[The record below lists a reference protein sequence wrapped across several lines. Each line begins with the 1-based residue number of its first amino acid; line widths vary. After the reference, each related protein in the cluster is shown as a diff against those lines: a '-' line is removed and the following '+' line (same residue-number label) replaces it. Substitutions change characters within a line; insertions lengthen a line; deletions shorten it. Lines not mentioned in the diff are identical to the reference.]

1 MVRISFAAIRALGA
15 RRFPATVPARA
26 RRLGAILFLAL
37 LAPGFA
43 LPAGSAAES
52 AADAA
57 EIDIPFQKFVLH
69 NGLTLIVHEDRKA
82 PVVAVNVWYHV
93 GSKNE
98 QPGKTG
104 FAHLFE
110 HLMFNGTENYPGE
123 FFEPFE
129 RVGATGMNG
138 TTNFDRTNYFEVVPK
153 NALDLALWMESD
165 RMGHLLGAVDQARL
179 DEQRGVV
186 QNEKRQ
192 GENQPYG
199 RVFNELFEN
208 VFPAGHPYSWP
219 VIGSMDD
226 LNAASLDDVREWF
239 NRYYGAANAI
249 LVIAGDVQA
258 AEVKARVEHY
268 FGHIPAGPPLTRQ
281 AEWIP
286 ELVGIHRVTMQDRVP
301 QARLYKAWTMPGYG
315 ALDSNRLDLVAG
327 ILSEGKTSRLYKRL
341 VYDEQIASD
350 VSAFAFP
357 LEIAGIFGIVATAL
371 PGHTLAELDAAIEE
385 EIAAFLEEGPS
396 DEELHR
402 MVTSRRA
409 GFIRGIERVGGFG
422 GKSDQLARNET
433 YMDDPAFY
441 KTRLAR
447 WDATQPGQL
456 QAVADKWMSRGQF
469 ILEVLPLPPTSVGE
483 AQADR
488 SRLPETGD
496 PPAARF
502 DRFER
507 FALDNEL
514 DIVLAERTAIPVVE
528 LNLVIDAGFAAD
540 QFASPGTASLALA
553 MLDEGTAN
561 RSALEISD
569 ELLRLG
575 ATLGAGSNLDTS
587 FVGMSALKENLDA
600 SLDLYADVILDPSF
614 PEQDFARLQQLQIAG
629 IGQEK
634 VRPRT
639 LALRLFP
646 RLLYGD
652 GHAYS
657 LPFTGS
663 GDEASVAALTTEDL
677 AAFHDTWFKPGNATL
692 VVVGDVTRAEI
703 EPLLAERFGRW
714 RAGDVPAKNLATVAH
729 KDESTVYLVD
739 RPDSEQSVIIAGHI
753 APPRNNEAEMAIVA
767 MNQVLGGD
775 FTARVNMNLRED
787 KSWSYGAFTQL
798 VSARGQRPFIAL
810 APVQTDKTSEAMAE
824 LERELEEIREVRPAT
839 PDEIAKVKDRRTLSL
854 PGRWETASAVL
865 GSIVEIVRFG
875 LPDDYWDTYADAVRS
890 LSEAEIHQAA
900 VDVVNPDGLVWVVVG
915 DRGRIEA
922 GIRELNIGPIVP
934 LDADGNV
941 LEEPADAEADAT
953 ASR

>member
-1 MVRISFAAIRALGA
+1 MSTSIGLVRPGA
-15 RRFPATVPARA
+15 VFGGWSRS
-26 RRLGAILFLAL
+26 LAL
-37 LAPGFA
+37 AALLSVAASCTDAPRDR
-43 LPAGSAAES
+43 AES
-52 AADAA
+52 AASPSDPALPVEVDNDTA
-57 EIDIPFQKFVLH
+57 DIDIPYEKFVLD

-98 QPGKTG
+98 KPGKTG

-199 RVFNELFEN
+199 RVFNVLFEN
-208 VFPAGHPYSWP
+208 VFPSGHPYSWP
-219 VIGSMDD
+219 VIGSMED

-239 NRYYGAANAI
+239 RRYYGAANAV
-249 LVIAGDVQA
+249 LVIAGDVE
-258 AEVKARVEHY
+258 AEHVKARVEHY

-286 ELVGIHRVTMQDRVP
+286 EIAGTHRLVMQDRVP
-301 QARLYKAWTMPGYG
+301 QARLYKAWTMPRYG
-315 ALDSNRLDLVAG
+315 TLESNRLDLVAG

-357 LEIAGIFGIVATAL
+357 MEIAGIFGIVATAL
-371 PGHTLAELDAAIEE
+371 PGHTLAEVDAAIQE
-385 EIAAFLEEGPS
+385 EIAAFLEMGPS
-396 DEELHR
+396 EEELQR
-402 MVTSRRA
+402 LVTSRRA
-409 GFIRGIERVGGFG
+409 ALIRGIERVGGFG
-422 GKSDQLARNET
+422 GKSDRLARNET
-433 YMDDPAFY
+433 YLGDPAFH
-441 KTRLAR
+441 KTTLER
-447 WDATQPGQL
+447 WNAVQPAEL
-456 QAVADKWMSRGQF
+456 QAAAGKWMSRGQF
-469 ILEVLPLPPTSVGE
+469 ILEVEPFPQMSVAE
-483 AQADR
+483 AGADR
-488 SRLPETGD
+488 SGLPGTG
-496 PPAARF
+496 PPPPARF

-507 FALDNEL
+507 FEL
-514 DIVLAERTAIPVVE
+514 GNGLRVVLAERHAVPVVE
-528 LNLVIDAGFAAD
+528 LNLVVDAGFAAD
-540 QFASPGTASLALA
+540 QFVTPGTANLALA
-553 MLDEGTAN
+553 MLDEGTAS

-575 ATLGAGSNLDTS
+575 ATLGAGSDLDTS
-587 FVGMSALKENLDA
+587 FVSMSALKENLGP
-600 SLDLYADVILDPSF
+600 SLELYADVILNPSF
-614 PEQDFARLQQLQIAG
+614 PQQDFERLKQLQIVG
-629 IGQEK
+629 IRQEK

-657 LPFTGS
+657 LPFTGT
-663 GDEASVAALTTEDL
+663 GDEAGLEALTPGDL
-677 AAFHDTWFKPGNATL
+677 GAFHATWFKPDNATL
-692 VVVGDVTRAEI
+692 VVVGAVTRNEI
-703 EPLLAERFGRW
+703 EPLLAGRFGAW
-714 RAGDVPAKNLATVAH
+714 RPGAVPDKNLAAVAH
-729 KDESTVYLVD
+729 RQETVVYLVD

-753 APPRNNEAEMAIVA
+753 APPRNNDAELAIAA

-787 KSWSYGAFTQL
+787 KNWSYGAFTQ
-798 VSARGQRPFIAL
+798 VVPARGQRPFIAL

-824 LERELEEIREVRPAT
+824 LKREIEEIRDVRPAT
-839 PDEIAKVKDRRTLSL
+839 ADEIAKVKDRRTLSL

-865 GSIVEIVRFG
+865 GSLVEIVRFG
-875 LPDDYWDTYADAVRS
+875 LADDYWDGYADAVRA
-890 LSEAEIHQAA
+890 LSEEQIHRAA
-900 VDVVNPDGLVWVVVG
+900 VDVVNPEGLIWVVVG
-915 DRGRIEA
+915 DRGSIEA
-922 GIRELNIGPIVP
+922 GIRELDIGRVVA

-941 LEEPADAEADAT
+941 LDEPADAG
-953 ASR
+953 